1 MSSRLNAHTGRAVL
15 MFALGPDKDGVS
27 QLGLHSQRFDPCSE
41 DVPCTSETRSLPLG
55 LSD

>member
-1 MSSRLNAHTGRAVL
+1 